1 MLRPRRRP
9 GELILNGSISSSV
22 SAAHRLFVFLTPG
35 DPSSLVRRHWY
46 NGNKLL
52 RCNRRSFVFHASN
65 EIKKPHFRTGATEL
79 CYPERVDDGAGAQSV
94 RCIHVLADPP
104 VADRATWMIVGET
117 RCGERSIA
125 TDGSPRSTVLECTGK
140 PFKPL

>member
-65 EIKKPHFRTGATEL
+65 EIKSPIFEL
-79 CYPERVDDGAGAQSV
+79 APRNFVTLNGLTMAQV
-94 RCIHVLADPP
+94 R
-104 VADRATWMIVGET
+104 RAFAASMCSPIL
-117 RCGERSIA
+117 RSLI
-125 TDGSPRSTVLECTGK
+125 GRLG
-140 PFKPL
+140 